1 MSSLI
6 AIFSSR
12 PICWAR
18 RQLHEFVDRAQVT
31 TRRDFQ
37 LRFYARQFID
47 AMSPSNF
54 PATNPEVKVAA
65 TPDAFDL
72 LYWDSDGVSLPGPMY
87 CWYTRNTYLENN
99 IKDPGKTTQCGVPVD
114 FSKIDVPI
122 YLLAS
127 REDHIV
133 PWKTAFR
140 SKDLSGAR
148 LDLCLLQAGMSRVSL
163 TLRPVINAVTGLTTT
178 SSPIRR
184 AGSTPPK
191 RNPEAGGRTGLRG

>member
-1 MSSLI
+1 MPVSL
-6 AIFSSR
+6 S
-12 PICWAR
+12 
-18 RQLHEFVDRAQVT
+18 
-31 TRRDFQ
+31 TRRV
-37 LRFYARQFID
+37 
-47 AMSPSNF
+47 PSNF

-72 LYWDSDGVSLPGPMY
+72 LYWDSDSVSLPGPMY

-99 IKDPGKTTQCGVPVD
+99 IKDPGKTTQCGVQVD

-140 SKDLSGAR
+140 SKDLVGGEARFVLAASGHV
-148 LDLCLLQAGMSRVSL
+148 AG
-163 TLRPVINAVTGLTTT
+163 VINPPARNKRSHWLNDDLEFDPQGWFDAAEEK
-178 SSPIRR
+178 P
-184 AGSTPPK
+184 GSWWPDWM
-191 RNPEAGGRTGLRG
+191 RG

>member
-1 MSSLI
+1 
-6 AIFSSR
+6 
-12 PICWAR
+12 
-18 RQLHEFVDRAQVT
+18 
-31 TRRDFQ
+31 
-37 LRFYARQFID
+37 
-47 AMSPSNF
+47 
-54 PATNPEVKVAA
+54 
-65 TPDAFDL
+65 
-72 LYWDSDGVSLPGPMY
+72 MY

-99 IKDPGKTTQCGVPVD
+99 IKDPGKTTQCGVQAD
-114 FSKIDVPI
+114 FSKIDVPL

-140 SKDLSGAR
+140 SKDLVGAR
-148 LDLCLLQAGMSRVSL
+148 RDLSL
-163 TLRPVINAVTGLTTT
+163 PRARRRCQILRPATSAATGLTTT